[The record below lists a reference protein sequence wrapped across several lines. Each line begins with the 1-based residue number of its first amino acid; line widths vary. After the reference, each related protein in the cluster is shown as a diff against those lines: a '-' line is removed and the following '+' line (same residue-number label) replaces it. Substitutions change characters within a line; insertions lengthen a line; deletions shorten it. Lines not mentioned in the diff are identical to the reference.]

1 MEDVV
6 LIVSMAALFAFGL
19 IPVIQLDRVI
29 RGRQIHSTEPI
40 RRSGKG
46 RRGLENDPVKEFE
59 TSGILYFDT
68 PCDPGQIDKED
79 LEQME

>member
-19 IPVIQLDRVI
+19 IPVIKLDRFI
-29 RGRQIHSTEPI
+29 RRRQIHSTEPI

-59 TSGILYFDT
+59 TSGILYFDL
-68 PCDPGQIDKED
+68 PCDPGQIDRAD
-79 LEQME
+79 IDRME